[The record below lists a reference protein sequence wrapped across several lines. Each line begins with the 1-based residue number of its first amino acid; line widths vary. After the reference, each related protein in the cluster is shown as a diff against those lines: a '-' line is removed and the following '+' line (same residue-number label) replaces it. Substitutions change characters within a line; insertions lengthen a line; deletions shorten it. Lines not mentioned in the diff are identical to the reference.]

1 MSEEQTQEKPVDIT
15 INPTTGEK
23 IVLKSLLDF
32 REESD
37 LRVMTKEQGELMLQ
51 LFGSEVEA
59 GDKLDAFNREDFT
72 KNRYADIIAK
82 VSGSFGFRLFAG
94 RMHPSTQLTIEAF
107 WFILDMC
114 KGAGDAV
121 MWCYTLH
128 RMHQANGGKL
138 ITLQE
143 LANQFPFGFPT
154 EDALHRCWRYQ
165 KGSTHGLKIDN
176 LIDQSV
182 FW

>member
-1 MSEEQTQEKPVDIT
+1 MSEEQTQPDIT

-32 REESD
+32 RERNDIE
-37 LRVMTKEQGELMLQ
+37 VMTKDQADLMLQ
-51 LFGSEVEA
+51 LFGSEVAA

-82 VSGSFGFRLFAG
+82 VSGSFGFRVFAA
-94 RMHPSTQLTIEAF
+94 RMHPTTQLTIETF

-114 KGAGDAV
+114 KGPGDAV
-121 MWCYTLH
+121 LWCYTLH
-128 RMHQANGGKL
+128 RLSQSNGGKL

-143 LANQFPFGFPT
+143 LATQFPFGFPT
-154 EDALHRCWRYQ
+154 EDARHRCWRYQ
-165 KGSTHGLKIDN
+165 KGETHALKIDN
-176 LIDQSV
+176 LIDNSV